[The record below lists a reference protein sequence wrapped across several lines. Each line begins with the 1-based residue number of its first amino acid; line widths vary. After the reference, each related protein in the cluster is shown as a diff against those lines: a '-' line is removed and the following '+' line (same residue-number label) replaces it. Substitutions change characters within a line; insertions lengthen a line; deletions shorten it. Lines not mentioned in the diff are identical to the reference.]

1 MARQTIP
8 FRPESI
14 MSKMPQAIV
23 ILALS
28 VESFLTGTTVASA
41 PPIPNPD
48 FTAGESVP
56 EGADHDWNLGPT
68 GLRGWMHCERMET
81 DTARQILVT
90 GVDEGSPADG
100 RVEVGDVILG
110 IGTRAFRE
118 DPRIEL
124 GRAIGR
130 AERSGGRLV
139 LLRWRDGRRDRVTI
153 ELPVLGRYADTA
165 PFDCRKSEKILAR
178 GCDALARRMAAE
190 PGKGTPIERSYAALA
205 LLAGGNPDHLPVVRE
220 QVNRAAQYTDPER
233 RQYHSWFYGP
243 QIILVAEYVIATG
256 DRSVMPDL
264 ERLALE
270 IARGQSEVGSWG
282 HRFVQTEGTDT
293 GRLAGYGMMN
303 APGIPMLIGL
313 ALAREAGVDR
323 PEVDEALERGARLV
337 RFYVGKGSVPYGDH
351 QPWIENHDDNGKNGA
366 AAVLFNL
373 LGDEEATEYFSRM
386 SVACHGVERDTGHTG
401 NYFNML
407 WAMPGVALSGP
418 HASGA
423 WVEDF
428 GWGLD
433 LARRWDGTFTHQGP
447 AEPKYDSYRLW
458 DASGTYLLAYA
469 QSDRRLHLTG
479 LTPSTAPQVDRRTA
493 ASLIEDGRGWS
504 PRTKL
509 EAYEERSDRALLNG
523 LESWSP
529 VVRERSAIEIGRRD
543 DPPIAALRRMLRR
556 EHPHAPIGASQAAI
570 MLKDRAAPLVPEL
583 RSNLSAPEP
592 WLRIKSAEALAAVG
606 DAAMPVL
613 PELLEMLAEEP
624 PAADPRGMQQRYLC
638 FALFDRRKGL
648 IGRSLEGVDQD
659 ALRTAV
665 AAGLRNEDG
674 RARGTFDSVY
684 RNLPFEALEPL
695 LPAIHQAI
703 IEPSPSGIMFSDEIR
718 LSGLELF
725 AKHGI
730 AEGVP
735 MCVTMVDPPRWG
747 MGNRID
753 RCLNALRTYGGAAR
767 SQVPRLRALQ
777 AELEERRWNPEKLQK
792 LDIPGLIREIRN
804 DEDPPTLKPLDSLA
818 MVESPLEN

>member
-1 MARQTIP
+1 
-8 FRPESI
+8 

-220 QVNRAAQYTDPER
+220 QVTRAARYTDPER

-270 IARGQSEVGSWG
+270 IARGQSEVGSWDIVSC
-282 HRFVQTEGTDT
+282 RPRAPTPADSPAT
-293 GRLAGYGMMN
+293 G
-303 APGIPMLIGL
+303 
-313 ALAREAGVDR
+313 
-323 PEVDEALERGARLV
+323 
-337 RFYVGKGSVPYGDH
+337 
-351 QPWIENHDDNGKNGA
+351 
-366 AAVLFNL
+366 
-373 LGDEEATEYFSRM
+373 
-386 SVACHGVERDTGHTG
+386 
-401 NYFNML
+401 
-407 WAMPGVALSGP
+407 
-418 HASGA
+418 
-423 WVEDF
+423 
-428 GWGLD
+428 
-433 LARRWDGTFTHQGP
+433 
-447 AEPKYDSYRLW
+447 
-458 DASGTYLLAYA
+458 
-469 QSDRRLHLTG
+469 
-479 LTPSTAPQVDRRTA
+479 
-493 ASLIEDGRGWS
+493 
-504 PRTKL
+504 
-509 EAYEERSDRALLNG
+509 
-523 LESWSP
+523 
-529 VVRERSAIEIGRRD
+529 
-543 DPPIAALRRMLRR
+543 
-556 EHPHAPIGASQAAI
+556 
-570 MLKDRAAPLVPEL
+570 
-583 RSNLSAPEP
+583 
-592 WLRIKSAEALAAVG
+592 
-606 DAAMPVL
+606 
-613 PELLEMLAEEP
+613 
-624 PAADPRGMQQRYLC
+624 
-638 FALFDRRKGL
+638 
-648 IGRSLEGVDQD
+648 
-659 ALRTAV
+659 
-665 AAGLRNEDG
+665 
-674 RARGTFDSVY
+674 
-684 RNLPFEALEPL
+684 
-695 LPAIHQAI
+695 
-703 IEPSPSGIMFSDEIR
+703 
-718 LSGLELF
+718 
-725 AKHGI
+725 
-730 AEGVP
+730 
-735 MCVTMVDPPRWG
+735 
-747 MGNRID
+747 
-753 RCLNALRTYGGAAR
+753 
-767 SQVPRLRALQ
+767 
-777 AELEERRWNPEKLQK
+777 
-792 LDIPGLIREIRN
+792 
-804 DEDPPTLKPLDSLA
+804 
-818 MVESPLEN
+818 

>member
-1 MARQTIP
+1 
-8 FRPESI
+8 
-14 MSKMPQAIV
+14 MPKILYVLVVLVLTLGSTQAGIS
-23 ILALS
+23 A
-28 VESFLTGTTVASA
+28 ASA

-48 FTAGESVP
+48 FTAGETAP
-56 EGADHDWNLGPT
+56 EGANHDWNLGPT
-68 GLRGWMHCERMET
+68 GLRGWMHSDKMET
-81 DTARQILVT
+81 TTARQILVT
-90 GVDEGSPADG
+90 RVDPGSPADG
-100 RVEVGDVILG
+100 EVKVGDVILG

-139 LLRWRDGRRDRVTI
+139 LLRWRDGRRDRVAI
-153 ELPVLGRYADTA
+153 ELPTLGGYSKTA
-165 PFDCRKSEKILAR
+165 PFECSKSKKILAQ
-178 GCDALARRMAAE
+178 GCDALARRMAAD

-205 LLAGGNPDHLPVVRE
+205 LLAGGNPDHLPVIRE
-220 QVNRAAQYTDPER
+220 QVARAARYTDPER

-256 DRSVMPDL
+256 DRSFMPDL

-282 HRFVQTEGTDT
+282 HRFVQTEGSDT

-303 APGIPMLIGL
+303 APGIPMLVGL
-313 ALAREAGVDR
+313 ELARRAGVEQ
-323 PEVDEALERGARLV
+323 PEVNEAIEKGSRLI

-373 LGDEEATEYFSRM
+373 LGDEEAAEYFSRM

-418 HASGA
+418 QASGA

-447 AEPKYDSYRLW
+447 AEPKYDSYRFW

-469 QSDRRLHLTG
+469 QSDRRTHLTG
-479 LTPSTAPQVDRRTA
+479 KTPSTAPQVDRRTA
-493 ASLIEDGRGWS
+493 KSLIEDGRGWS

-509 EAYEERSDRALLNG
+509 EAYQKRSDRALMAG

-529 VVRERSAIEIGRRD
+529 VVRERSAIELGRRGD
-543 DPPIAALRRMLRR
+543 APISALRRMLRR
-556 EHPHAPIGASQAAI
+556 EDPYAPIGACQAAI
-570 MLKDRAAPLVPEL
+570 MLKAKAAPLVPDL
-583 RSNLSAPEP
+583 QPKLSAADP
-592 WLRIKSAEALAAVG
+592 WLRIKSAEALAAIG

-613 PELLEMLAEEP
+613 PELLKMLTEEP
-624 PAADPRGMQQRYLC
+624 PAADPRGMEQRYLC
-638 FALFDRRKGL
+638 FTLFNRRKGM

-659 ALRTAV
+659 MLREAV
-665 AAGLRNEDG
+665 AAGLQNEDG

-684 RNLPFEALEPL
+684 RNLPFESLKPL

-703 IEPSPSGIMFSDEIR
+703 LEPSPSGIMFSDEIR

-730 AEGVP
+730 SEGLP
-735 MCVTMVDPPRWG
+735 MCVTLVDPPRWG
-747 MGNRID
+747 MGNRIE
-753 RCLNALRTYGGAAR
+753 RCLNALRTYGGSAQ
-767 SQVPRLRALQ
+767 SEIPRLRALQ
-777 AELEERRWNPEKLQK
+777 AELVERKWNPEKLQK
-792 LDIPGLIREIRN
+792 LDIPGLIQELQN
-804 DEDPPTLKPLDSLA
+804 DEDPPSLRSIDSLTQA
-818 MVESPLEN
+818 DSAPGA